1 MSCGPGTA
9 LENLLSPPTSSP
21 ARFQKKG
28 PTTFRRPLRAAG
40 STPSR
45 RRSPV
50 RSNLDHL
57 LQLPTESVTSLLQRL
72 SDQREQQRSIPAVA
86 LPRVTLPLRS
96 GLDLTG

>member
-1 MSCGPGTA
+1 M
-9 LENLLSPPTSSP
+9 
-21 ARFQKKG
+21 
-28 PTTFRRPLRAAG
+28 
-40 STPSR
+40 
-45 RRSPV
+45 

-86 LPRVTLPLRS
+86 LPRVTLHLRS